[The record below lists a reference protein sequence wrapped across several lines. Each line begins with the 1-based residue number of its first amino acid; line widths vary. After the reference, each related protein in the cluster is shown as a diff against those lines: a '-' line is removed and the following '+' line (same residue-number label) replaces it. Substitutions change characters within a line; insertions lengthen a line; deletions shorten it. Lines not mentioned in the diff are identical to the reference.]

1 MRPSS
6 RRAISEAIEQLADG
20 FQQGMDTQ
28 TLLGVTGSG
37 KTNTVSWMLEEV
49 QKPTLVIAHNKTLA
63 AQLYEEFRNL
73 FPNNAVEYF
82 VSYYDYYQPE
92 AYVEQSDT
100 YIDKD
105 ASINDEIDRL
115 RHSATRSLL
124 TREDVIVVA
133 SVSAI
138 YGLGDPR
145 NYIDMSLRLEVG
157 EEIGR
162 DELLAQL
169 VDLNYERNDVDFTQG
184 TFRVRGDTIE
194 IYPMYGRYAV
204 RVELW
209 GDEIDRMVK
218 VDPLEGKTQGD
229 QQAVLIHPAEH
240 YSIPET
246 KLERA
251 MDEIR
256 TDLDSRISYFERA
269 GDMIAAQRIDERTTF
284 DLEMMQET
292 GYCSGIENY
301 SLYLSDRES
310 GEAPYTLLDYFP
322 DDFLTVVDES
332 HQTLPQVRG
341 QYAGDKSRK
350 DSLVENGFRLPTA
363 YDNRPLT
370 FEEFQEKTDQT
381 LYVSATPSDYERDES
396 DQIVEQIVR
405 PTHLVDPEIEV
416 SEATGQID
424 DLMNRIDERI
434 ERDERTLV
442 TTLTKRMAEDLTEY
456 LEEAGVNVEYMHD
469 ETDTLERHEIIRS
482 LRLGEID
489 VLVGIN
495 LLREGLDIPEVS
507 LVGILDADQEGFLR
521 SETTLVQTMGRAARN
536 VNGEVVLYADAP
548 SSAMESAIE
557 ETQRRRKIQREYNAE
572 HGFERRPSKRRSARP
587 TSPAPPPK
595 PRRSPVANSRTTR
608 KPPATSPNSRT
619 AWRRPRATS
628 SSSWPQIFGIGS
640 ARSARSSNSLVTR
653 MRAWF
658 RLLRS
663 FSSQHHII
671 TTTAVN
677 IYTLFCVVTV
687 LCHRGSS
694 CTSFRVVLRLS
705 NRTVNSPM
713 LRRRFLHLGCT
724 GSPRK
729 CTAILGRTAMVSAVC
744 SARLNWMIARETSS
758 ERPARR
764 GSSASGVARS
774 FRREP
779 APSSADSAVSGSP
792 THCS

>member
-1 MRPSS
+1 MSDTRGPLQPDRPDVDHPFEVD
-6 RRAISEAIEQLADG
+6 APFDPAGDQPEAIEQLADG
-20 FQQGMDTQ
+20 FRSGMDKQ

-37 KTNTVSWMLEEV
+37 KTNTVSWTIEEI

-73 FPNNAVEYF
+73 FADNAVEYF

-92 AYVEQSDT
+92 AYVEQTDT

-157 EEIGR
+157 EEVGR
-162 DELLAQL
+162 DGLLAQL

-194 IYPMYGRYAV
+194 IYPMYGRYAI

-256 TDLDSRISYFERA
+256 DDLESRISYFERQ

-284 DLEMMQET
+284 DLEMMAET

-332 HQTLPQVRG
+332 HVTLPQIRG

-370 FEEFQEKTDQT
+370 FDEFQEKTDQT
-381 LYVSATPSDYERDES
+381 LYVSATPSDYEREES
-396 DQIVEQIVR
+396 EQIVEQIVR
-405 PTHLVDPEIEV
+405 PTHLVDPQIEV
-416 SEATGQID
+416 ADATGQVD
-424 DLMNRIDERI
+424 DLMDRIDKRI
-434 ERDERTLV
+434 DRDERTLV

-456 LEEAGVNVEYMHD
+456 LEEAGIDVAYMHD

-507 LVGILDADQEGFLR
+507 LVAILDADQEGFLR

-536 VNGEVVLYADAP
+536 VNGEVVLYADEP
-548 SSAMESAIE
+548 SNAMESAIE
-557 ETQRRRKIQREYNAE
+557 ETQRRREIQQAYNEDHGLEPTTIEKAVGETNLPGSKTDTSSVSGKNVADDDEAARYIADLETQMQEAASNLEFELAADIRDRIREVRE
-572 HGFERRPSKRRSARP
+572 EFDLEGDDEGI
-587 TSPAPPPK
+587 APP
-595 PRRSPVANSRTTR
+595 TEE
-608 KPPATSPNSRT
+608 
-619 AWRRPRATS
+619 
-628 SSSWPQIFGIGS
+628 F
-640 ARSARSSNSLVTR
+640 
-653 MRAWF
+653 
-658 RLLRS
+658 
-663 FSSQHHII
+663 
-671 TTTAVN
+671 
-677 IYTLFCVVTV
+677 
-687 LCHRGSS
+687 
-694 CTSFRVVLRLS
+694 
-705 NRTVNSPM
+705 
-713 LRRRFLHLGCT
+713 
-724 GSPRK
+724 
-729 CTAILGRTAMVSAVC
+729 
-744 SARLNWMIARETSS
+744 
-758 ERPARR
+758 
-764 GSSASGVARS
+764 
-774 FRREP
+774 
-779 APSSADSAVSGSP
+779 
-792 THCS
+792 